1 MSHLSTP
8 SGSSATEARRQYAAI
23 RAAGVAARMTVL
35 HIGAQQTVLATGT
48 DRDPAVLLALA
59 VGSAKTAAD
68 HFRHDPPASIEMENA
83 IMVVEDEV
91 TRARDQLAGSELFTM
106 DAAIRRIALIAGVA
120 EAAEMALS
128 REAVEQTFDRFSGVV
143 LGRPAASE
151 GLPTGGAFAAT
162 LLILRELMH
171 HLKFSAI
178 TVRA

>member
-1 MSHLSTP
+1 
-8 SGSSATEARRQYAAI
+8 
-23 RAAGVAARMTVL
+23 MTVL
-35 HIGAQQTVLATGT
+35 HIGAKQTVLATGT

-68 HFRHDPPASIEMENA
+68 HFRHGPPAPIEMENA

-91 TRARDQLAGSELFTM
+91 TRARDQVAGSELFTM
-106 DAAIRRIALIAGVA
+106 DAAIREIALIAGVA
-120 EAAEMALS
+120 DAAEMALS

-178 TVRA
+178 TVGA